1 MKRTS
6 HGMILGENNEKMSKS
21 RGNVINPDDVVAE
34 IGADAFRVYEMFM
47 GAFDQAIP
55 WSTRG
60 AKGCYRFLE
69 RVWKLQNM
77 LTEEEDISEAL
88 KASVHATIKKV
99 SEDYERMKFNT
110 AIAAMMSLVNEIYEK
125 GSLSRG
131 DLHML
136 ILLLNPAAPH
146 ITEEIRELQN
156 LGTDPLYKQSWPSY
170 DESALVKDSVE
181 IAIQINGKVKGRI
194 DVPTAYG
201 KEQIEK
207 LVMEDSKVQAMLEG
221 KTIRKLIVVPG
232 RIINIVVS

>member
-77 LTEEEDISEAL
+77 LTDEEGISEAL

-170 DESALVKDSVE
+170 DESALIKDSVE

-207 LVMEDSKVQAMLEG
+207 LVMEDSRVQVLLEG
-221 KTIRKLIVVPG
+221 KTVRKLIVVPG
-232 RIINIVVS
+232 RIINIVVG